1 MTNDLILQGISAVKT
16 INDTIMDMM
25 ENHEREVVKI
35 QGCLSTITD
44 ILEMCLI
51 DMVKAEE
58 IEEKLRDINK
68 MLNER
73 LNRVSA
79 N

>member
-1 MTNDLILQGISAVKT
+1 MTNDLMLQGISAVKT

-44 ILEMCLI
+44 VLETCLV
-51 DMVKAEE
+51 DMIKAEE
-58 IEEKLRDINK
+58 IEEKLKDINK
-68 MLNER
+68 IFNEQ